1 MKAERG
7 SIGAAYVVANK
18 PANPSSDCEM
28 FREIMMRLTEEF
40 PEKFSN
46 VGGKRAA
53 QASERRTPPNLRT
66 STDVYLNNTTK

>member
-1 MKAERG
+1 MTA
-7 SIGAAYVVANK
+7 
-18 PANPSSDCEM
+18 
-28 FREIMMRLTEEF
+28 MMSMIEWVCFMVGDVRDNVRLC
-40 PEKFSN
+40 N